1 MRSMRSLA
9 HISNW
14 SQLKINQANAQG
26 SVKTESSKDQPKEM
40 LKAEMEDKRKDKSKC
55 KRAKPDTLAIWVV
68 SGSNFEAVALSS
80 SLETRN
86 SKLAHLHHG
95 RVQLQERMW
104 SDTKA
109 RRAQEVP
116 ARSGHQLAIDPPLET
131 LRSNVLLGPPFRSP
145 SCPPST
151 TPFLVVLLPVH
162 SRPIACPPESRGSRS
177 SARFKTP

>member
-68 SGSNFEAVALSS
+68 SGSDFEAVALSS

-86 SKLAHLHHG
+86 SLTYIMVVYNFKRECGQTQKLG
-95 RVQLQERMW
+95 EP
-104 SDTKA
+104 K
-109 RRAQEVP
+109 
-116 ARSGHQLAIDPPLET
+116 RSLLGLGISWPST
-131 LRSNVLLGPPFRSP
+131 LRSRP
-145 SCPPST
+145 SAQTSC
-151 TPFLVVLLPVH
+151 
-162 SRPIACPPESRGSRS
+162 
-177 SARFKTP
+177 